1 MKKSISQTGR
11 VFEWFRTDSPS
22 EEPSINTDRDA
33 LVEAGIDPDRSSHF
47 QLGWPHE
54 LHFKWMPRF
63 ASMLA
68 LFGILELLQ
77 HFQLFQINVWVE
89 SFLYLFVGLFMIQAA
104 CQALLQAT
112 IAAADRIN
120 LTHYVTASLGEIV
133 ATLPEMVVVGY
144 LVMESPLAAFV
155 LVMMTI
161 YNNTLV
167 FSFYSFFLPKN
178 TRGRFLMPEPITD
191 AGHQILIAGGALGL
205 ICGIWLIVAKVEH
218 EAINY
223 VGPEDLFVLSLAM
236 LAIFVVYMI
245 KLVRDYAEEEQQ
257 IESVLNFTDE
267 EKQIRREE
275 AYEYALTN
283 SLKVIVFVG
292 LCGVV
297 GAFIGGHSV
306 AKFADIALTQLGFS
320 DIVTAFLLAVF
331 GGMSEYVILWSSHRK
346 KDYGIALANAFG
358 GITQVLFLL
367 LPFTLIAISVGQ
379 WLAPSDME
387 FPLSFSI
394 PVILLLI
401 FLFPTFYTLSALL
414 AEDHTFGILDTTIL
428 TVIVLLL
435 IVLMLTHT

>member
-1 MKKSISQTGR
+1 MKRSVSQKGR
-11 VFEWFRTDSPS
+11 VFEWFQNRSPY
-22 EEPSINTDRDA
+22 EDPIHTDRDV

-47 QLGWPHE
+47 HLGWPRE

-63 ASMLA
+63 ASMFA
-68 LFGILELLQ
+68 LFVILETLQ
-77 HFQLFQINVWVE
+77 HFHLIQVNVWIE

-120 LTHYVTASLGEIV
+120 LTHYVTASLGEII

-144 LVMESPLAAFV
+144 LVMESPIAAFV

-205 ICGIWLIVAKVEH
+205 ICGIWMMVAKIENH
-218 EAINY
+218 GGEY
-223 VGPEDLFVLSLAM
+223 VGPGDLLGLGIAM

-257 IESVLNFTDE
+257 IESVLNFTEE
-267 EKQIRREE
+267 EKELRREE

-283 SLKVIVFVG
+283 SVKVIVFIG
-292 LCGVV
+292 FCGVV

-306 AKFADIALTQLGFS
+306 AMFADIALTQLGLS
-320 DIVTAFLLAVF
+320 DIVTAFLLAIF

-346 KDYGIALANAFG
+346 KEYGIALANAFG

-367 LPFTLIAISVGQ
+367 LPFTLIAISLGQ
-379 WLAPSDME
+379 WIAPSE
-387 FPLSFSI
+387 LAFPLSFSV
-394 PVILLLI
+394 PVILLLM
-401 FLFPTFYTLSALL
+401 FLFPTFYTLTALL